1 MLPLIDTNIVS
12 ELMRRQPHVAV
23 ANWAASQAGFLISV
37 ITLEELLFGLTRK
50 AMRLKLQWLED
61 FLACQCEIL
70 PATPMIARSA
80 GILRG
85 RLAAQG
91 ITRHPSDM
99 LIAATAL
106 LHRTSLATRNTA
118 DFDGC
123 GIEIINPFAR

>member
-1 MLPLIDTNIVS
+1 MFPLIDTNIVS

-50 AMRLKLQWLED
+50 ALRMKLQWLDD
-61 FLACQCEIL
+61 FLTSQCELL
-70 PATPMIARSA
+70 PVTPMIARSA

-85 RLAAQG
+85 RLSAQG
-91 ITRHPSDM
+91 ITRHSSDM

-123 GIEIINPFAR
+123 GIVIINPFVP

>member
-1 MLPLIDTNIVS
+1 MFPLIDTNIVS

-50 AMRLKLQWLED
+50 ALRMKLQWLDD
-61 FLACQCEIL
+61 FLSSQCELL
-70 PATPMIARSA
+70 PVTPMIARSA

-85 RLAAQG
+85 KLSAQG
-91 ITRHPSDM
+91 ITRHSSDL
-99 LIAATAL
+99 LIGATAL

-123 GIEIINPFAR
+123 GIEIINPFVP

>member
-1 MLPLIDTNIVS
+1 MFPLIDTNIVS

-50 AMRLKLQWLED
+50 ALRMKLQWLDD
-61 FLACQCEIL
+61 FLTSQCELL
-70 PATPMIARSA
+70 PVTPMIARSA

-85 RLAAQG
+85 RLSAQG
-91 ITRHPSDM
+91 ITRHSSDM
-99 LIAATAL
+99 LIGATAL
-106 LHRTSLATRNTA
+106 LHRASLATRNTA

-123 GIEIINPFAR
+123 GIVIINPFVP

>member
-1 MLPLIDTNIVS
+1 MFPLIDTNIVS

-50 AMRLKLQWLED
+50 ALRMKLQWLDD
-61 FLACQCEIL
+61 FLTSQCELL
-70 PATPMIARSA
+70 PVTPMIARSA

-85 RLAAQG
+85 RLSTQG
-91 ITRHPSDM
+91 ITRHSSDI
-99 LIAATAL
+99 LIGATAL

-123 GIEIINPFAR
+123 GIEIINPFVT

>member
-1 MLPLIDTNIVS
+1 MFPLIDTNIVS

-50 AMRLKLQWLED
+50 ALRMKLQWLDD
-61 FLACQCEIL
+61 FLTSQCELL
-70 PATPMIARSA
+70 PVTPMIARSA

-85 RLAAQG
+85 RLSTQG
-91 ITRHPSDM
+91 ITRHSSDI
-99 LIAATAL
+99 LIGATAL

-123 GIEIINPFAR
+123 GIVIINPFVP